1 MTQPIVH
8 MFPCLDDNFGLLLHD
23 PASGMTAT
31 IDTPDADVILQ
42 QCEQKGW
49 QLTHILNTHHHFD
62 HTGGN
67 LALAAKISG
76 LKIVGSKYD
85 AKRIPGITER
95 MSEGDILDFGELSI
109 EVFETSGHTIGH
121 IIYYVPA
128 GPLVFVGDTLFKM
141 GCGRL
146 FEGSAAQMYESI
158 AKIASLPDETLVYC
172 AHEYT
177 LANGRFALLAEPD
190 NDSIKQV
197 MLEDIAKRDAGE
209 ATLPTSVGLEK
220 QINPFMR
227 ARSAGELGELRAGK
241 DNFRG

>member
-23 PASGMTAT
+23 PTSGMTAT
-31 IDTPDADVILQ
+31 IDTPDASAILQ
-42 QCEQKGW
+42 HCEQRGW

-67 LALAAKISG
+67 LELATKIAG
-76 LKIVGSKYD
+76 LNIIGSKSD
-85 AKRIPGITER
+85 AQRIPGITNEV
-95 MSEGDILDFGELSI
+95 SEGDIFDFGELSI

-146 FEGSAAQMYESI
+146 FEGSAVQMYDSI
-158 AKIASLPDETLVYC
+158 GKIARLPDETQVYC

-177 LANGRFALLAEPD
+177 LANGRYAMVAEPD
-190 NDSIKQV
+190 NKKIKQI
-197 MLEDIAKRDAGE
+197 MLEDSAKREAGQ
-209 ATLPTSVGLEK
+209 ATLPTTVGLEK

-227 ARSAGELGELRAGK
+227 AESADKFAELRAGK